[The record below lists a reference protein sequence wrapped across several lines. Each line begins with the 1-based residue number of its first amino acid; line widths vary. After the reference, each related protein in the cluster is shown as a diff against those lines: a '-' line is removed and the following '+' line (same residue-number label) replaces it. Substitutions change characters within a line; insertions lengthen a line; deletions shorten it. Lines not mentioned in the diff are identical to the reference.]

1 MQVQIVSSSPKHQR
15 LNPALDIQNL
25 WFGYTPTVPVLPG
38 INLTVAQGE
47 HLGIVGH
54 NGCGKTTLFLLLCGL
69 LAPQQG
75 QIQCLAR
82 LVKPGGFSPD
92 IGLVFQNPD
101 DQLFSASVWEDVAFG
116 PQNLGLPVDLVNQ
129 RVQQALALTGL
140 TALAHCPP
148 HHLSGG
154 QKRMTAIAGILA
166 MAPQII
172 LYDEPTA
179 NLDQRAR
186 RRLIQFLQT
195 STETRLIASHDLEFL
210 LEVCSRLVLMDAGH
224 IVATGSPREI
234 LGNPQLMAD
243 YDLEVP
249 HSLRLA
255 LA

>member
-1 MQVQIVSSSPKHQR
+1 MQVQIVSSSPQHQR
-15 LNPALDIQNL
+15 PAPALQIQDL
-25 WFGYTPTVPVLPG
+25 WFGYAPSRPVLPG
-38 INLTVAQGE
+38 LNLTVAEGE
-47 HLGIVGH
+47 QLGIIGH

-69 LAPQQG
+69 LTPQQG
-75 QIQCLAR
+75 QIQCWGR
-82 LVKPGGFSPD
+82 RVQPGAFSPEM
-92 IGLVFQNPD
+92 GLVFQNPD

-116 PQNLGLPVDLVNQ
+116 PQNLGLSPELVNQ

-140 TALAHCPP
+140 TTLAPCPP

-154 QKRMTAIAGILA
+154 QKRMAAIAGILA
-166 MAPQII
+166 MEPQII

-186 RRLIQFLQT
+186 RRLIQFLQA

-210 LEVCSRLVLMDAGH
+210 LEVCSRLVLMDAGQ
-224 IVATGSPREI
+224 VVVTGRPQEI

-249 HSLRLA
+249 YSLRQD
-255 LA
+255 